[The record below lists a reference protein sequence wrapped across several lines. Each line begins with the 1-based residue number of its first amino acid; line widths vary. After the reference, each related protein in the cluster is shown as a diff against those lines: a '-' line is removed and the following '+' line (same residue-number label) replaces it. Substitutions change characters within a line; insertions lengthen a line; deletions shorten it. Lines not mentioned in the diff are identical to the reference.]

1 MKKEQIELLLKIIR
15 IHLNQFYLAMK
26 DRWDSD
32 DYRTDSEYTKQLRDA
47 EKEYIDMYGPLPE
60 WRYHE
65 DVVQAQKD
73 LTAQLKA
80 LEDAAEKQGV

>member
-1 MKKEQIELLLKIIR
+1 
-15 IHLNQFYLAMK
+15 
-26 DRWDSD
+26 
-32 DYRTDSEYTKQLRDA
+32 
-47 EKEYIDMYGPLPE
+47 MYGPLPE

-73 LTAQLKA
+73 LTAQLKT